1 VSNARFQR
9 WRGAQAAVAMTSAIV
24 TFMFVS
30 IAAAGGAAEEQAP
43 APAAAEV
50 TFSKDIAPLA
60 FEHCV
65 YCHRPGEVAPFSFMT
80 YRDVR
85 PWARSIKQKVL
96 NREMPP
102 WKADSHYG
110 SFQNARTLSKNE
122 IDTFV
127 AWVDGGTKEGNPE
140 DMPSPPTFAEGWQ
153 IGTPDLVLQMKEP
166 FTVPARGDVPWMNV
180 PSNDYVFPEDTWI
193 QAVEVR
199 PGNRRVVHHA
209 VAQANFPGDNP
220 SLGGGGLHLYSPG
233 LDAIVWRDGYGKLMP
248 KGTRISF
255 QMHYQANG
263 RETTD
268 QTKVGFRFA
277 RKPVHTQ
284 VNTTIISNTSIVI
297 PPMVQ
302 AHEAI
307 TAFRFPAESRIHA
320 FRPHMHL
327 RGKTAT
333 ATLIMP
339 ETGLRDVLL
348 YLAHWDDAWQNYYVL
363 SQPRRVPRNAMIEY
377 IASYDNSPANA
388 LNPDP
393 KTAVAWGQ
401 QVWEEMFETYITWT
415 VVNDQNRGDEAP
427 IQIAPD
433 KSFTTGV
440 AATGGTR

>member
-1 VSNARFQR
+1 MGGAGFQPT
-9 WRGAQAAVAMTSAIV
+9 TSARAALTTTALV
-24 TFMFVS
+24 TFVCVS
-30 IAAAGGAAEEQAP
+30 IAVGGAAEPQQ
-43 APAAAEV
+43 AAAPQTREV
-50 TFSKDIAPLA
+50 TFTKDIAPIA
-60 FEHCV
+60 FAQCA

-80 YRDVR
+80 YKDVR
-85 PWARSIKQKVL
+85 PWARSISKKVV
-96 NREMPP
+96 NGEMPP
-102 WKADSHYG
+102 WKADPHYG
-110 SFQNARTLSKNE
+110 SFQNARTLSQQE

-127 AWVDGGTKEGNPE
+127 AWVDGGAREGNPA
-140 DMPSPPTFAEGWQ
+140 DMPPAPQFADGWQ

-166 FTVPARGDVPWMNV
+166 YVVPAQGDVPWMTV
-180 PSNDYVFPEDTWI
+180 PSNEYVFPEDTWI

-209 VAQANFPGDNP
+209 VAQANFPSDNP
-220 SLGGGGLHLYSPG
+220 GLGGSGLHLYSPG
-233 LDAIVWRDGYGKLMP
+233 LDAIVWREGYGKLMP

-277 RKPVHTQ
+277 TTPVHTQ
-284 VNTTIISNTSIVI
+284 VNTTIISNTAIVI

-307 TAFRFPAESRIHA
+307 TAFRFPADSRIHA

-327 RGKTAT
+327 RGKSAT
-333 ATLIMP
+333 ATLILP
-339 ETGLRDVLL
+339 ESGARDVLL
-348 YLAHWDDAWQNYYVL
+348 HLPRWDDAWQNYYVL
-363 SQPRRVPRNAMIEY
+363 SQPRTVPQDAIVEY

-393 KTAVAWGQ
+393 KVPVAWGQ

-415 VVNDQNRGDEAP
+415 VVNDRNKDDHAP

-433 KSFTTGV
+433 KAFTTGV
-440 AATGGTR
+440 TTTK